1 MMVSDSAGKYGEI
14 IQSPVN
20 IDKFQGSVRTNDQ
33 SGTLFIC
40 DGHAGAERIV
50 ARPQNNKAPVPDSEK
65 VLYRPSVDGMSK
77 TDRKLFALS
86 QGKQQQYFSSL
97 HRRQLNSSENWKKR
111 KK

>member
-1 MMVSDSAGKYGEI
+1 MMVSDSTGKYGEL
-14 IQSPVN
+14 IQPSVY
-20 IDKFQGSVRTNDQ
+20 IDKFEGSVWTNDQ
-33 SGTLFIC
+33 SGTLFVC

-50 ARPQNNKAPVPDSEK
+50 ARPQNNKAPIPDSEK

-77 TDRKLFALS
+77 TYRKLFALS

-97 HRRQLNSSENWKKR
+97 HRRQLNSRENWKES